1 VNFHFIAVGRAG
13 EAKPIVAVV
22 AAKPG
27 IKKTEEKPRED
38 TGRPLKGKSNTV
50 KQKTAADTVKMPP
63 IQKRWLIHLPQCCRS
78 GVRQ

>member
-13 EAKPIVAVV
+13 EATPIVAIF

-27 IKKTEEKPRED
+27 IRKTEGKPRED
-38 TGRPLKGKSNTV
+38 TGRPLKGKSNTG

-63 IQKRWLIHLPQCCRS
+63 IQKRWLIHLPQCCPP

>member
-13 EAKPIVAVV
+13 EAKPIVAIFAVN
-22 AAKPG
+22 PG
-27 IKKTEEKPRED
+27 IRKTEGKPRED

-63 IQKRWLIHLPQCCRS
+63 IQKRWMIHLPHRCQP

>member
-13 EAKPIVAVV
+13 EATPIVAMV

-27 IKKTEEKPRED
+27 ILKTEGKPRED
-38 TGRPLKGKSNTV
+38 TGRPLKGKSNTG
-50 KQKTAADTVKMPP
+50 KQKTAADTAKLSP
-63 IQKRWLIHLPQCCRS
+63 IQKRWMIHLPQYCRP